1 MSNVWTA
8 LTEADDLVMIRDLKS
23 INDQRVLIKAIEDF
37 YKIMSNYKS
46 DPVKEEQNPLMKGRA

>member
-46 DPVKEEQNPLMKGRA
+46 DSVKEEQNPLMKGRA